1 MPELPT
7 TPVPPS
13 RRTVLGLAGAGSAV
27 ALTACAAEDPAASG
41 GGAGSS
47 APEEAGSVD
56 AGAVDD
62 LPVGSAVK
70 VDRDG
75 VQAVVGRPDEDTVAA
90 FSPVCPHQGCMVA
103 PRGEQYV
110 CPCHSSQFDLRTGA
124 VLAGP
129 AETGLEPYPA
139 RVVDGRILLG

>member
-41 GGAGSS
+41 GVTGSS
-47 APEEAGSVD
+47 APQEDGPVD
-56 AGAVDD
+56 AGPVDD
-62 LPVGSAVK
+62 LPVGSGVR
-70 VDRDG
+70 VDRGG
-75 VQAVVGRPDEDTVAA
+75 VQAVVGRPDEDTVVA
-90 FSPVCPHQGCMVA
+90 FSPVCPHQRCMVA
-103 PRGEQYV
+103 PREGQYV

-129 AETGLEPYPA
+129 AGTGLESRPV
-139 RVVDGRILLG
+139 RVADGRIMLG